1 MWLTGLVFLKM
12 FNWMH
17 DLWLDISGL
26 SQVIKIPNFNHFFCF
41 RWSILCHNNTF
52 ICSRMSTLKQLLL
65 LILEVKL
72 IANLE
77 FLFIFKSF
85 WNTVG
90 VASVCC
96 FVNSFTNTVIYRF
109 TVYLLLMLVI
119 FPWVYWT
126 IGIIHTIFFSS
137 LLLVERLFVLS
148 CIMQLVFLAFRGHL
162 HLSEHVGLILV
173 LLHIWG

>member
-126 IGIIHTIFFSS
+126 IGIIHTVFF
-137 LLLVERLFVLS
+137 LVVFFWLS
-148 CIMQLVFLAFRGHL
+148 VFL
-162 HLSEHVGLILV
+162 S
-173 LLHIWG
+173 

>member
-26 SQVIKIPNFNHFFCF
+26 SQVIKIPNFNQFCF

-52 ICSRMSTLKQLLL
+52 ICSRMGTLKRHLL

-109 TVYLLLMLVI
+109 TVYLLLILVI

-148 CIMQLVFLAFRGHL
+148 CIMQLVFLAFRGPL
-162 HLSEHVGLILV
+162 HLSEHAGLILV

>member
-109 TVYLLLMLVI
+109 TVYLLLILVI

-126 IGIIHTIFFSS
+126 IGIIHTVFF
-137 LLLVERLFVLS
+137 LVVFFWLS
-148 CIMQLVFLAFRGHL
+148 VFL
-162 HLSEHVGLILV
+162 S
-173 LLHIWG
+173 